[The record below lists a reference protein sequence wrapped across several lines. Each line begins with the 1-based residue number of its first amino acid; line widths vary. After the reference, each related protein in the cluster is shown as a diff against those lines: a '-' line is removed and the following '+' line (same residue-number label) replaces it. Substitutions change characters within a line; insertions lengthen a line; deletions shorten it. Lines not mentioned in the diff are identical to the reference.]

1 MAIGDSIQRY
11 PLLRLLI
18 PYACGIG
25 LSDAVYQHIGSLL
38 SGILCATVLVWG
50 VLCVLHVSKRRLLQW
65 AYGGLVTLLFFL
77 LGISCYLLERDKTNC
92 EWPSQSVAYE
102 ACVIESPHQRAR
114 SVLCELEICAVSDSS
129 VLHAVRHKVF
139 AYMEPCPAVDSLLPG
154 DRICF
159 EGRVRAPRSFSEDL
173 PFDYARYVHMQGAS
187 GTIYL
192 PVGKWIRVDGYKG
205 TLRVRMLRLR
215 HRLVAGYLQP
225 MFDGDVFGVLSALTL
240 GDKHALSDE
249 VRSAYA
255 ESGAAHVLALSGLH
269 VGVIYGIILF
279 VVQVLFRRRSTRW
292 LRELL
297 TITVLWLFALLAG
310 MSASVVRAVFMCSLY
325 VVARWVSRDSSAIN
339 TLSLAALV
347 MLLLH
352 PLYLFDVGF
361 QLSFMAMASILLVEP
376 HFEALFRRRSL
387 PGIAAYFVG
396 IVCMSLAA
404 QLGTFPLVLYHF
416 GAFPTYFLL
425 TNLLVIPILPVV
437 LSLAIVWWVLTL
449 SGLTPISMPI
459 ADLLQFLVRWLN
471 AALDAIAHWPGA
483 VLHVAGFRLP
493 AVVFLYLFMLFVVL
507 FITRKW
513 SRGLVYA
520 LASLLGLFLSLL
532 P

>member
-1 MAIGDSIQRY
+1 
-11 PLLRLLI
+11 
-18 PYACGIG
+18 
-25 LSDAVYQHIGSLL
+25 
-38 SGILCATVLVWG
+38 
-50 VLCVLHVSKRRLLQW
+50 
-65 AYGGLVTLLFFL
+65 
-77 LGISCYLLERDKTNC
+77 
-92 EWPSQSVAYE
+92 
-102 ACVIESPHQRAR
+102 
-114 SVLCELEICAVSDSS
+114 
-129 VLHAVRHKVF
+129 
-139 AYMEPCPAVDSLLPG
+139 
-154 DRICF
+154 
-159 EGRVRAPRSFSEDL
+159 
-173 PFDYARYVHMQGAS
+173 
-187 GTIYL
+187 
-192 PVGKWIRVDGYKG
+192 
-205 TLRVRMLRLR
+205 MLRLR
-215 HRLVAGYLQP
+215 HRLVTGYLQP

-376 HFEALFRRRSL
+376 HFEALSRRRSL

-520 LASLLGLFLSLL
+520 LASLLGLLLSLL

>member
-1 MAIGDSIQRY
+1 
-11 PLLRLLI
+11 
-18 PYACGIG
+18 
-25 LSDAVYQHIGSLL
+25 
-38 SGILCATVLVWG
+38 
-50 VLCVLHVSKRRLLQW
+50 
-65 AYGGLVTLLFFL
+65 
-77 LGISCYLLERDKTNC
+77 
-92 EWPSQSVAYE
+92 
-102 ACVIESPHQRAR
+102 
-114 SVLCELEICAVSDSS
+114 
-129 VLHAVRHKVF
+129 
-139 AYMEPCPAVDSLLPG
+139 
-154 DRICF
+154 
-159 EGRVRAPRSFSEDL
+159 
-173 PFDYARYVHMQGAS
+173 
-187 GTIYL
+187 
-192 PVGKWIRVDGYKG
+192 
-205 TLRVRMLRLR
+205 
-215 HRLVAGYLQP
+215 
-225 MFDGDVFGVLSALTL
+225 MF
-240 GDKHALSDE
+240 
-249 VRSAYA
+249 
-255 ESGAAHVLALSGLH
+255 
-269 VGVIYGIILF
+269 
-279 VVQVLFRRRSTRW
+279 VQLLFRRRSTRW

-520 LASLLGLFLSLL
+520 LASLLGLLLSLL